1 MNRAH
6 AMMLLSECNGD
17 DIWSIEYCRKR
28 LVPDSWVKQLH
39 DVYESGFETE
49 DASIFYR
56 ERLVNQFAGVRD
68 VDLACKLGE
77 YLGLNVKQI
86 VELQFSRTGVVRA
99 IRESVEEG

>member
-17 DIWSIEYCRKR
+17 DIWSIEYCRTR
-28 LVPDSWVKQLH
+28 RVPDAWVKQLQ
-39 DVYESGFETE
+39 DAYESGFETE

-56 ERLVNQFAGVRD
+56 EKLVNQFAGVRD

-86 VELQFSRTGVVRA
+86 VESQFSRTGVVRA
-99 IRESVEEG
+99 IRETVEEG